1 MYGYT
6 ASRCDFFKKD
16 GRLSKLAVIWKHRM
30 AKLGDEGL
38 AMPLEERVD
47 PIMATAV
54 NTQASS
60 TTNVKVQQVDDAEW
74 EARMAKA
81 QGRAGRLKSKPS
93 TRKWAEIDSN
103 FLDSDPSDSENK
115 TLSKGKDNQH
125 YPSA

>member
-1 MYGYT
+1 
-6 ASRCDFFKKD
+6 
-16 GRLSKLAVIWKHRM
+16 M
-30 AKLGDEGL
+30 AKLGNEGL

-47 PIMATAV
+47 PTTATAV

-93 TRKWAEIDSN
+93 TRK
-103 FLDSDPSDSENK
+103 
-115 TLSKGKDNQH
+115 
-125 YPSA
+125 

>member
-1 MYGYT
+1 MTCKSYYTIYRKYGHT
-6 ASRCDFFKKD
+6 ASRCDFFKED
-16 GRLSKLAVIWKHRM
+16 RRLSKLAVIWKHRM
-30 AKLGDEGL
+30 AKLGNEGL

-47 PIMATAV
+47 PTTATAV

-93 TRKWAEIDSN
+93 TRK
-103 FLDSDPSDSENK
+103 
-115 TLSKGKDNQH
+115 
-125 YPSA
+125 